1 MHPFLDQ
8 SLPAPITLDKKFDFG
23 ENHMGAPLLCRLETG
38 KHHLVSEE
46 CALSYAWAFLL
57 WTFDYSGEDPVLAQ
71 FSRLALQLCSLQHTI
86 FELSSLSLPAHRLQR
101 CYDAMFE
108 SLVMKL
114 IDRKEHST
122 KVDQVI

>member
-1 MHPFLDQ
+1 MHCFSYQ
-8 SLPAPITLDKKFDFG
+8 SLSAPIHHDKRPYFG
-23 ENHMGAPLLCRLETG
+23 ENYTGAPLLCRLETG
-38 KHHLVSEE
+38 KDHLVSEE

-57 WTFDYSGEDPVLAQ
+57 WTCDYSGEDPVLAQ
-71 FSRLALQLCSLQHTI
+71 FSRLALRLCSLQHTN

-108 SLVMKL
+108 TLVMKL